1 MNTNAA
7 LRVIVVDDEP
17 LVRERISALVR
28 GTPGLDLVGEA
39 ENGLDALNLM
49 STRQPDLLFI
59 DVEMPELSGFGV
71 VAAIEGD
78 HIPGVVFVTAFEH
91 YALRAFDVGAI
102 DYLHKPVT
110 PQRFAAAVGRA
121 QQRLQQG
128 SSIERRALVTGAA
141 IAERERGTRTRYVVR
156 RGKVHYFVPVD
167 QIDWIDSAENYLQLH
182 VGDRAHL
189 ARGTLKEAEEELDPK
204 RFVRIHRS
212 TIVAIDRVV
221 AVKRH
226 ESGVHLVQLR
236 NGAKL
241 RGSRQYAERVRQLL
255 R

>member
-1 MNTNAA
+1 MSASPV
-7 LRVIVVDDEP
+7 LRAIVVDDEP

-28 GTPGLDLVGEA
+28 GTSGLELVGGA
-39 ENGLDALNLM
+39 ENGLDALNLI
-49 STRQPDLLFI
+49 STLQPDLLFI

-110 PQRFAAAVGRA
+110 PQRFAAAVERA

-128 SSIERRALVTGAA
+128 SSTERRALVTGAA
-141 IAERERGTRTRYVVR
+141 IAERERGARTRYVVR

-189 ARGTLKEAEEELDPK
+189 ARGTLKEADEELDPK

-221 AVKRH
+221 AVKRN
-226 ESGVHLVQLR
+226 ESGVHVVQLR
-236 NGAKL
+236 SGAKL

>member
-1 MNTNAA
+1 MSVVPSMRA
-7 LRVIVVDDEP
+7 IVVDDEP
-17 LVRERISALVR
+17 LVRERISALVQE
-28 GTPGLDLVGEA
+28 TSQLELVGQA
-39 ENGLDALNLM
+39 ENGLEALNLI
-49 STRQPDLLFI
+49 STLQPDLLFI

-71 VAAIEGD
+71 VAAIEGE
-78 HIPGVVFVTAFEH
+78 HVPGVVFVTAFEH

-110 PQRFAAAVGRA
+110 PQRFAAAVERA
-121 QQRLQQG
+121 RQRLQQ
-128 SSIERRALVTGAA
+128 SSATQRRALVEDAA
-141 IAERERGTRTRYVVR
+141 MAERERGTRTRYVVR

-189 ARGTLKEAEEELDPK
+189 ARGTLKEAEEELDPA
-204 RFVRIHRS
+204 RFARIHRS
-212 TIVAIDRVV
+212 TIVAIDRVQSV
-221 AVKRH
+221 RRH

-236 NGAKL
+236 TGAKL
-241 RGSRQYAERVRQLL
+241 RSSRQYAERVRRLL

>member
-1 MNTNAA
+1 LSATGA
-7 LRVIVVDDEP
+7 LRTIIVDDEP
-17 LVRERISALVR
+17 LVRERMRALV
-28 GTPGLDLVGEA
+28 GSTSGLELVGEA
-39 ENGLDALNLM
+39 ENGLEALNLI
-49 STRQPDLLFI
+49 STLHPDLLFI

-78 HIPGVVFVTAFEH
+78 HVPGVVFVTAFEH

-110 PQRFAAAVGRA
+110 PQRFASAVERA
-121 QQRLQQG
+121 KQRLQQG
-128 SSIERRALVTGAA
+128 SANERRALVVGAA
-141 IAERERGTRTRYVVR
+141 MAERERGARTRYVVR

-167 QIDWIDSAENYLQLH
+167 QIDYIDSAENYLQLH

-204 RFVRIHRS
+204 LFVRIHRS

-221 AVKRH
+221 AVRRH
-226 ESGVHLVQLR
+226 ESGVHVVHLR
-236 NGAKL
+236 SGAKL
-241 RGSRQYAERVRQLL
+241 RSSRQYADRVRQLL

>member
-1 MNTNAA
+1 MSAAVA
-7 LRVIVVDDEP
+7 LRVIIVDDEP
-17 LVRERISALVR
+17 LVRERMRALVSS
-28 GTPGLDLVGEA
+28 TSGLELVGEA
-39 ENGLDALNLM
+39 ENGLDALNLI
-49 STRQPDLLFI
+49 STLHPDLLFI

-78 HIPGVVFVTAFEH
+78 HVPGVVFVTAFEH

-110 PQRFAAAVGRA
+110 PQRFASAVERA
-121 QQRLQQG
+121 KQRLQQE
-128 SSIERRALVTGAA
+128 SDNERRALVAGAVM
-141 IAERERGTRTRYVVR
+141 AERERGARTRYVVR

-167 QIDWIDSAENYLQLH
+167 QVDYIDSAENYLQLH

-204 RFVRIHRS
+204 LFVRIHRS
-212 TIVAIDRVV
+212 TIVSIDRVV
-221 AVKRH
+221 AVRRH
-226 ESGVHLVQLR
+226 ESGVHMVHLR
-236 NGAKL
+236 SGAKL
-241 RGSRQYAERVRQLL
+241 RSSRQYAERVRQLL

>member
-1 MNTNAA
+1 MSAIRA
-7 LRVIVVDDEP
+7 MIVDDEP

-28 GTPGLDLVGEA
+28 DTCGLELVGQA
-39 ENGLDALNLM
+39 ENGLEALNLI
-49 STRQPDLLFI
+49 SSVQPDLLFI

-71 VAAIEGD
+71 VAAIEGE
-78 HIPGVVFVTAFEH
+78 HVPGVVFVTAFEH

-110 PQRFAAAVGRA
+110 PQRFAAAVERA
-121 QQRLQQG
+121 RLRLQQG
-128 SSIERRALVTGAA
+128 SPNERRALVAGAA
-141 IAERERGTRTRYVVR
+141 IAERERGARTRYVVR

-189 ARGTLKEAEEELDPK
+189 ARGTLKEAEEELDPG
-204 RFVRIHRS
+204 RFIRIHRS
-212 TIVAIDRVV
+212 TIVAIDRVQSV
-221 AVKRH
+221 RRH
-226 ESGVHLVQLR
+226 ESGVHIIQLR
-236 NGAKL
+236 TGAKL
-241 RGSRQYAERVRQLL
+241 RSSRQYADRVRTLL

>member
-1 MNTNAA
+1 MTEMPSIRA
-7 LRVIVVDDEP
+7 VVVDDEP

-28 GTPGLDLVGEA
+28 ETPELELIGQA
-39 ENGLDALNLM
+39 ENGLEALNLI
-49 STRQPDLLFI
+49 STLQPDLLFI

-78 HIPGVVFVTAFEH
+78 RVPGVVFVTAFEH

-110 PQRFAAAVGRA
+110 PQRFAAAVERA
-121 QQRLQQG
+121 RQRLQQG
-128 SSIERRALVTGAA
+128 SATHRRALVEGAA
-141 IAERERGTRTRYVVR
+141 MAERERGARTRYVVR

-189 ARGTLKEAEEELDPK
+189 ARGNLKEAEEELDPA
-204 RFVRIHRS
+204 RFARIHRS
-212 TIVAIDRVV
+212 TIVAIDRVQSV
-221 AVKRH
+221 RRH
-226 ESGVHLVQLR
+226 ESGVHVVQLR
-236 NGAKL
+236 TGAKV
-241 RGSRQYAERVRQLL
+241 RSSRQYAERVRRLL
-255 R
+255 K

>member
-1 MNTNAA
+1 MSASPV
-7 LRVIVVDDEP
+7 LRAIVVDDEP

-28 GTPGLDLVGEA
+28 GTSGLDLVGEA
-39 ENGLDALNLM
+39 ENGLDALNLI
-49 STRQPDLLFI
+49 STLQPDLLFI

-110 PQRFAAAVGRA
+110 TQRFAAAVERA

-128 SSIERRALVTGAA
+128 SSTERHALVTGAA
-141 IAERERGTRTRYVVR
+141 IAERERGARTRYVVR

-204 RFVRIHRS
+204 HFVRIHRS

-226 ESGVHLVQLR
+226 ESGVHVVQLR
-236 NGAKL
+236 SGAKL
-241 RGSRQYAERVRQLL
+241 RSSRQYAERVRQLL

>member
-1 MNTNAA
+1 LTVAVA
-7 LRVIVVDDEP
+7 LRAIIVDDEP
-17 LVRERISALVR
+17 LVRERMRALVS
-28 GTPGLDLVGEA
+28 GTSGLELVGEA
-39 ENGLDALNLM
+39 ENGLEALNLI
-49 STRQPDLLFI
+49 STLHPDLLFI

-78 HIPGVVFVTAFEH
+78 HVPGVVFVTAFEH

-110 PQRFAAAVGRA
+110 PQRFASAVERA
-121 QQRLQQG
+121 KQRLQQG
-128 SSIERRALVTGAA
+128 SATERRALVTGAA
-141 IAERERGTRTRYVVR
+141 MAERERGARTRYVVR

-167 QIDWIDSAENYLQLH
+167 QIDYIDSAENYLQLH

-204 RFVRIHRS
+204 LFVRIHRS

-221 AVKRH
+221 AVRRH
-226 ESGVHLVQLR
+226 ESGVHMVHLR
-236 NGAKL
+236 SGAKL
-241 RGSRQYAERVRQLL
+241 RSSRQYAERVRQLL

>member
-1 MNTNAA
+1 MTR
-7 LRVIVVDDEP
+7 LRTLVVDDEP

-28 GTPGLDLVGEA
+28 QTAGLELVGVA
-39 ENGLDALNLM
+39 ENGLDALNLIT
-49 STRQPDLLFI
+49 SLNPDLLFI

-71 VAAIEGD
+71 VAAIEGEEV
-78 HIPGVVFVTAFEH
+78 PGVVFVTAFEH

-110 PQRFAAAVGRA
+110 PERFAAAAERA
-121 QQRLQQG
+121 RVRLNQEAA
-128 SSIERRALVTGAA
+128 SDRRALVSGAA
-141 IAERERGTRTRYVVR
+141 QAERDRGKRTRYVVR

-167 QIDWIDSAENYLQLH
+167 QVDFIDSAENYLQLH

-189 ARGTLKEAEEELDPK
+189 ARGTLKEAEDELDPN

-212 TIVAIDRVV
+212 TIVAVDRI
-221 AVKRH
+221 KGIRRH
-226 ESGVHLVQLR
+226 DSGVHVIELH
-236 NGAKL
+236 NGLKL
-241 RGSRQYAERVRQLL
+241 RSSRQYSERVRQLL

>member
-1 MNTNAA
+1 MTPIRAM
-7 LRVIVVDDEP
+7 IVDDEP

-28 GTPGLDLVGEA
+28 NAPDLELVGQA
-39 ENGLDALNLM
+39 ENGLEALNLI
-49 STRQPDLLFI
+49 SALQPDLLFI

-71 VAAIEGD
+71 VAAIEGE
-78 HIPGVVFVTAFEH
+78 HVPGVVFVTAFEH

-110 PQRFAAAVGRA
+110 PQRFAAAV
-121 QQRLQQG
+121 
-128 SSIERRALVTGAA
+128 ELVAGAA
-141 IAERERGTRTRYVVR
+141 IAERQRGARTRYVVR

-189 ARGTLKEAEEELDPK
+189 ARGTLKEAEEELDPN
-204 RFVRIHRS
+204 RFARIHRS
-212 TIVAIDRVV
+212 TIVAIDRVQSV
-221 AVKRH
+221 RRH
-226 ESGVHLVQLR
+226 DSGVHIVQLR
-236 NGAKL
+236 TGAKL
-241 RGSRQYAERVRQLL
+241 RSSRQYADRVRGLL

>member
-1 MNTNAA
+1 MT
-7 LRVIVVDDEP
+7 VIRAMIVDDEP

-28 GTPGLDLVGEA
+28 DTPGLELVGQA
-39 ENGLDALNLM
+39 ENGLEALNLI
-49 STRQPDLLFI
+49 SSVQPDLLFI

-71 VAAIEGD
+71 VAAIEGE
-78 HIPGVVFVTAFEH
+78 HVPGVVFVTAFEH

-110 PQRFAAAVGRA
+110 PQRFAAAVERA
-121 QQRLQQG
+121 RLRIQQG
-128 SSIERRALVTGAA
+128 SPNERQALVAGAA
-141 IAERERGTRTRYVVR
+141 IAERERGVRTRYVVR

-189 ARGTLKEAEEELDPK
+189 ARGTLKEAEDELDPA

-212 TIVAIDRVV
+212 TIVAIDRVQSV
-221 AVKRH
+221 RRH
-226 ESGVHLVQLR
+226 ESGVHIVQLR
-236 NGAKL
+236 TGAKL
-241 RGSRQYAERVRQLL
+241 RSSRQYADRVRKLL

>member
-1 MNTNAA
+1 VSVVRSIRA
-7 LRVIVVDDEP
+7 IVVDDEP

-28 GTPGLDLVGEA
+28 ETSQLELVGQA
-39 ENGLDALNLM
+39 ENGLEALNLI
-49 STRQPDLLFI
+49 STLQPDLLFI

-78 HIPGVVFVTAFEH
+78 HVPGVVFVTAFEH

-110 PQRFAAAVGRA
+110 PQRFAAAVERA
-121 QQRLQQG
+121 RQRLRQG
-128 SSIERRALVTGAA
+128 SATQRRALVEGAA
-141 IAERERGTRTRYVVR
+141 MAERERGTRTRYVVR

-189 ARGTLKEAEEELDPK
+189 ARGTLKEAEEELDPA
-204 RFVRIHRS
+204 RFARIHRS
-212 TIVAIDRVV
+212 TIVAIDRVQSV
-221 AVKRH
+221 RRH

-236 NGAKL
+236 TGAKL
-241 RGSRQYAERVRQLL
+241 RSSRQYAERVRQLL